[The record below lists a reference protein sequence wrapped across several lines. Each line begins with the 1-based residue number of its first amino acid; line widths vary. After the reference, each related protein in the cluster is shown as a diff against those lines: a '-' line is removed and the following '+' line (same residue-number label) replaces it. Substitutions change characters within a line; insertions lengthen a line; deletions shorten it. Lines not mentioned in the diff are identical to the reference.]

1 MSKKAQAIMETI
13 EMLWKLA
20 IVAIIAVYLIIVIFY
35 YLNETIDTDSTQI
48 SVLNRQIIY
57 SPDCLA
63 YQDDFKIYP
72 GIIDL
77 SKWNTESLRK
87 CRTRDDYGIRLTLKD
102 MNSHQIKEQMNL
114 MNLEKQKLLA
124 VCESLADYK
133 CYKKTTFI
141 NYVTIQDNKLIR
153 APAILEMEVI
163 KHVED

>member
-1 MSKKAQAIMETI
+1 MSKKAQAVMETI

-35 YLNETIDTDSTQI
+35 YLNVKIDTDSTQLSI
-48 SVLNRQIIY
+48 LNRQIIY

-72 GIIDL
+72 GIIDIA
-77 SKWNTESLRK
+77 KWNTESLRK

-102 MNSHQIKEQMNL
+102 MNSQQIKEQMNL
-114 MNLEKQKLLA
+114 LSLEKQKLFD
-124 VCESLADYK
+124 VCQSLADYK
-133 CYKKTTFI
+133 CYKKTTFV
-141 NYVTIQDNKLIR
+141 NYITIQDNKIVR

-163 KHVED
+163 KNAED